1 MRFLIVTGQSGAGK
15 SRTAST
21 LEDLGYYC
29 VDNLPPELIP
39 QFAQICLA
47 TTGRFER
54 VALVSDVRA
63 GRTFDGLLSALNEL
77 DSMGCDYTIV
87 YIEASTEAIIKR
99 YKETRRS
106 HPLSK
111 DGTALPEAVEK
122 EKQLLSAVR
131 ARSNF
136 IIDTTDLSTAGLR
149 SQLIRLFEDQPQR
162 AMVVNVMS
170 FGFKHGLP
178 ADADMVFDVRCFA
191 NPYYIESMKHHTG
204 MEDEVYNFVFSFNEA
219 HEFLKKLRD
228 MLESLLPLYEK
239 EGKAQLSVA
248 IGCTGGKHRSVA
260 ITRAL
265 AAGLRE
271 SGYSCVEIHRDIGK

>member
-1 MRFLIVTGQSGAGK
+1 MKYIIVTGISGAGK
-15 SRTAST
+15 STVLNT
-21 LEDLGYYC
+21 LEDFGYHC
-29 VDNLPPELIP
+29 VDNMPVDLIP
-39 QFAQICLA
+39 RFTSIMDKNSADISKVAIGVDARNAFGFSAFEAAKESIKA
-47 TTGRFER
+47 TGADYSVIF
-54 VALVSDVRA
+54 VDCSDQV
-63 GRTFDGLLSALNEL
+63 
-77 DSMGCDYTIV
+77 
-87 YIEASTEAIIKR
+87 IISR
-99 YKETRRS
+99 YKQTRRR
-106 HPLSK
+106 HPLMSARK
-111 DGTALPEAVEK
+111 
-122 EKQLLSAVR
+122 LSLSDAIAEDRRLMAGVR
-131 ARSNF
+131 EETD
-136 IIDTTDLSTAGLR
+136 IVIDTAKISSVQLR
-149 SQLIRLFEDQPQR
+149 ERIAAFVSEKNK
-162 AMVVNVMS
+162 MSVTVMS

-204 MEDEVYNFVFSFNEA
+204 MEDEVYNFVFSFDEV

>member
-1 MRFLIVTGQSGAGK
+1 MKYIIVTGISGAGK
-15 SRTAST
+15 STVLNT
-21 LEDLGYYC
+21 LEDFGYHC
-29 VDNLPPELIP
+29 VDNMPVDLIP
-39 QFAQICLA
+39 RFTSIMDKNSEDISKVAIGVDARNAFGFSAFEAAKESIKA
-47 TTGRFER
+47 TGADYSVIF
-54 VALVSDVRA
+54 VDCSDQV
-63 GRTFDGLLSALNEL
+63 
-77 DSMGCDYTIV
+77 
-87 YIEASTEAIIKR
+87 IISR
-99 YKETRRS
+99 YKQTRRR
-106 HPLSK
+106 HPLMSARK
-111 DGTALPEAVEK
+111 
-122 EKQLLSAVR
+122 LSLSDAIAEDRRLMAGVR
-131 ARSNF
+131 EETD
-136 IIDTTDLSTAGLR
+136 IVIDTAKISSVQLR
-149 SQLIRLFEDQPQR
+149 ERIAAFVSEKNK
-162 AMVVNVMS
+162 MSVTVMS